1 MPEQFI
7 KEIKRARLRYSQ
19 KLNNVE
25 AVIRYLENDP
35 WTFQSG
41 YFKADLIKLL
51 RRLSLTF
58 AQQERVRK
66 IVLAVVDGRDRRE
79 FRPYC
84 RLAQKVDS
92 TALRAELTRRLE
104 SQSEVTR
111 RHARWVL
118 NYLIK
123 Q

>member
-35 WTFQSG
+35 WAFRSG

-51 RRLSLTF
+51 RRLTLTM

-79 FRPYC
+79 FRHYC

-92 TALRAELTRRLE
+92 PELRAELARRLD
-104 SQSEVTR
+104 SQSEVIR
-111 RHARWVL
+111 RHARWMFD
-118 NYLIK
+118 YL
-123 Q
+123 